1 MKDPYTVLRQK
12 EQDIA
17 RVQKEIQALLDV
29 IPLLTD
35 SVPSSWAEPKIQ
47 SQAPQASPADNG
59 LGAGSPS
66 RSAEM

>member
-35 SVPSSWAEPKIQ
+35 SVPSSWAEHEIQ
-47 SQAPQASPADNG
+47 AKAPPASPPDNG
-59 LGAGSPS
+59 LGATSPS
-66 RSAEM
+66 KSAQT